1 MSNKYYAHSKEGR
14 PPSEWQPLEEHL
26 KNVAEMSRSFA
37 ESFGAGDWG
46 YLAGLWHD
54 IGKYS
59 DGFQKKLNIR
69 EGSDAH
75 IETKPGRVDHSTAG
89 AQHAFKSLGDKG
101 KLLAYAIAG
110 HHAGLLDG
118 KSNDACLHDRLKK
131 AIPDYYSC
139 PEDILKSKSLG
150 EPPFDLNIHNPKQF
164 GFQISFFI
172 RMIYS
177 CLVDADFLDTEV
189 FMDRGKSS
197 WRKGYPTLTELD
209 SKLSSA
215 LNQLAK
221 GASKTPINKQRAAI
235 LKDCLNAAGS
245 SQGLFSLT
253 VPTGGGKTLSSLA
266 FAMKHA
272 LKYNLKRIIYVIPYT
287 SIIEQN
293 AAVFRDI
300 MGEDAVLEHHSNF
313 EPNEEDHRSRLAS
326 ENWDAPIIVTT
337 NVQFFES
344 LYRCRSSRC
353 RKIHNI
359 ASSVVILDEAQMLPV
374 PLLKPCLEV
383 LRELS
388 TTYRT
393 SIVLCTATQ
402 PALSTTDTFKDGL
415 EGVREIVSDPGKL
428 YVELKRVR
436 VKKLPVIS
444 DDELADWLNE
454 HKQVLCVVN
463 TRGHARRIFE
473 LIRDEAEGC
482 YHLSAL
488 MCPEHRTVTLN
499 KIRSALLDGSLCRV
513 ISTQLVEAGVD
524 IDFPVVFRSA
534 AGIDSITQAAGRC
547 NREGKLLEGGRVFV
561 FSPEDGLPPGHFRQT
576 AQTAEGVM
584 RHYDDILSLEAVTEY
599 FRTLYWM
606 KGEKLDEYQILD
618 DLGESSKKGD
628 FPFRVVDK
636 KFKIIEDGAESIIIP
651 WNREAEKIISGL
663 RYSEYPASF
672 ARKAQRFTV
681 QIYPKALGSLECAG
695 SVERL
700 HDQYCVLINMD
711 LYRDDLGLCPED
723 PSFHE
728 VESLIT

>member
-1 MSNKYYAHSKEGR
+1 MNKSFYAHSLEGK

-26 KNVAEMSRSFA
+26 KNVAEIARSFA
-37 ESFGAGDWG
+37 ESFSAGDWG

-59 DGFQKKLNIR
+59 DEFQKMLGTE

-75 IETKPGRVDHSTAG
+75 IETKFRRIDHSTAG
-89 AQHAFKSLGDKG
+89 AKHAHISLKDKG

-118 KSNDACLHDRLKK
+118 KSNDACLYNRLMKEN
-131 AIPDYYSC
+131 IPDYSSC
-139 PEDILKSKSLG
+139 PEHILNTKSLG
-150 EPPFDLNIHNPKQF
+150 DLPFALNVHNPKRF

-189 FMDRGKSS
+189 FMGREKSS
-197 WRKGYPTLTELD
+197 WRKGYPALHELD
-209 SKLSSA
+209 AKLGFALKQLSA
-215 LNQLAK
+215 SAPRTL
-221 GASKTPINKQRAAI
+221 INKHRAAI
-235 LKDCLNAAGS
+235 LKNCLDAAELP
-245 SQGLFSLT
+245 QGLFSLT

-266 FAMKHA
+266 FAIKHA

-300 MGEDAVLEHHSNF
+300 LGENAVLEHHSNF

-344 LYRCRSSRC
+344 LYRSKSSRC

-359 ASSVVILDEAQMLPV
+359 ANSVVILDEAQMLPV

-388 TTYRT
+388 SAYRT

-402 PALSTTDTFKDGL
+402 PALSTTETFKDGL
-415 EGVREIVSDPGKL
+415 EGVREIASDPGKL
-428 YVELKRVR
+428 YAEFKRVR

-444 DDELADWLNE
+444 DDELADRLNE
-454 HKQVLCVVN
+454 HKQVLCIVN

-473 LIRDEAEGC
+473 RIRDGEEGC

-488 MCPEHRTVTLN
+488 MCPEHRTATLN
-499 KIRSALLDGSLCRV
+499 KIRSALLDGSPCRV
-513 ISTQLVEAGVD
+513 ISTQLIEAGVD

-534 AGIDSITQAAGRC
+534 AGIDSIAQAAGRC
-547 NREGKLLEGGRVFV
+547 NREGKLLEGGQVFV
-561 FSPEDGLPPGHFRQT
+561 FLPEDGTLPGHFRQ
-576 AQTAEGVM
+576 A
-584 RHYDDILSLEAVTEY
+584 
-599 FRTLYWM
+599 
-606 KGEKLDEYQILD
+606 
-618 DLGESSKKGD
+618 
-628 FPFRVVDK
+628 
-636 KFKIIEDGAESIIIP
+636 
-651 WNREAEKIISGL
+651 NISG
-663 RYSEYPASF
+663 RC
-672 ARKAQRFTV
+672 T
-681 QIYPKALGSLECAG
+681 G
-695 SVERL
+695 
-700 HDQYCVLINMD
+700 
-711 LYRDDLGLCPED
+711 
-723 PSFHE
+723 
-728 VESLIT
+728 